1 MSTKNTSEI
10 KNKIISFLRKN
21 GPSLP
26 VHIAREIELSTLFT
40 SAFLSELL
48 SERRIKTSNM
58 RVGNS
63 PLYFIPGQE
72 FMLER
77 FSFHLKSK
85 EKDAHSLLKEKK
97 FLDDSE
103 QEPAIRV
110 ALREIKDF
118 AIPFKKNEKL
128 MWRFFSVQEPD
139 LAKEKIEKLDEI
151 IPKIK
156 ELSTPMQ
163 FNAGIHQ
170 FQPDLEKIQ
179 EKALDIFDKPK
190 TKKISKAKKSKKK
203 PSQKD
208 STFFNRIKE
217 FLSEKSTELIDI
229 LSFSKNEIVL
239 KIKNNGNERILIAY
253 NKKRIGDS
261 DLIKA
266 FKKVSEFNLPYD
278 ILCLEGPLKKIQDIL
293 FAAKNLGSIEKLK

>member
-1 MSTKNTSEI
+1 MTQDTSEI
-10 KNKIISFLRKN
+10 KNKIISFLRRN

-48 SERRIKTSNM
+48 SERRIKTSHM

-63 PLYFIPGQE
+63 PLYLLSGQE

-85 EKDAHSLLKEKK
+85 EKDAYALLKEKK
-97 FLDDSE
+97 FLDDAE

-118 AIPFKKNEKL
+118 AVPFKKDERL
-128 MWRFFSVQEPD
+128 IWRFFHAPESD
-139 LAKEKIEKLDEI
+139 LLKERPTKIKDISQKIEEI
-151 IPKIK
+151 SI
-156 ELSTPMQ
+156 PMQ
-163 FNAGIHQ
+163 FNAGVHQ

-179 EKALDIFDKPK
+179 EKSLDIFDKPK
-190 TKKISKAKKSKKK
+190 IKRISKAKKSKKK

-217 FLSEKSTELIDI
+217 FLAEKSIEIMDI
-229 LSFSKNEIVL
+229 LSFSKNEILL
-239 KIKNNGNERILIAY
+239 KIKNNGDERILIAY
-253 NKKRIGDS
+253 NKKKISDS
-261 DLIKA
+261 DVIKA
-266 FKKVSEFNLPYD
+266 SKKASEFGLFYD
-278 ILCLEGPLKKIQDIL
+278 IICLYGPLKKIQDIL
-293 FAAKNLGSIEKLK
+293 TATKNLGSIEKLR